1 MGMHKRRTNA
11 SPKCDFQKWG
21 CIAGEQMHPQ
31 SAIFKN
37 GDASPENKCIPKV
50 RFSKMGM
57 HRRRTNASP
66 KCDFQKRGCIGG
78 EQMHPQ
84 MRLIE
89 IRDALSSH
97 ISLSLTRPHP
107 GISLSDY
114 NRLLEY
120 CITEPRL
127 EKESI
132 NSSLFSTLRGLLSP
146 IFVQMVSRSSRSS
159 DIPKTTVR
167 TPLS

>member
-1 MGMHKRRTNA
+1 
-11 SPKCDFQKWG
+11 
-21 CIAGEQMHPQ
+21 MHPQ

-37 GDASPENKCIPKV
+37 GDAQAENKCIPKV
-50 RFSKMGM
+50 RFSKTGM
-57 HRRRTNASP
+57 HRRRINASP
-66 KCDFQKRGCIGG
+66 KCGFEIKIG
-78 EQMHPQ
+78 
-84 MRLIE
+84 
-89 IRDALSSH
+89 DALSSH